1 MQLEN
6 FWICHRGLGIF
17 PYIQISC
24 RLTKKQGGGDI
35 RIGLAS
41 NVKEASPSRVTK
53 KLKPLSIS
61 LAWGHTAN
69 GKPIAVENIHRRER
83 DHRIYLEAQMHTI
96 GTKDGRITRTGWG
109 WSEAKVS
116 PFAAAALLPSAT
128 NHRAEVGDEEAQP
141 IIPPDLAHKAAQGW

>member
-1 MQLEN
+1 MNNSSSLRTSPIRDLLVRIENWDQFEKHAASLGNTEKGRLFEHLVKHYLELDPKYQSKLEKVWL
-6 FWICHRGLGIF
+6 FA
-17 PYIQISC
+17 
-24 RLTKKQGGGDI
+24 DI
-35 RIGLAS
+35 R
-41 NVKEASPSRVTK
+41 
-53 KLKPLSIS
+53 
-61 LAWGHTAN
+61 
-69 GKPIAVENIHRRER
+69 RRER